1 MVVIAAKIGNK
12 DNNAPIEPNKA
23 DLSEKKMLAWVSS
36 MITLVIAIATVE
48 AIKSDTLFLLNRLYV
63 EIEWIKYNEEESKIP
78 ADTRRIRPENSVS
91 ILDPSYPSH

>member
-1 MVVIAAKIGNK
+1 
-12 DNNAPIEPNKA
+12 
-23 DLSEKKMLAWVSS
+23 

-63 EIEWIKYNEEESKIP
+63 EIEWVKYNEEESKIP